1 MDSKFIVKIEKINSE
16 GKGIINYED
25 KLIEIEGTLPGDE
38 VEIIITKKLRDRY
51 LARVHRFLNKSKDR
65 EEHCKLSGIC
75 GGCDF
80 VNYVY
85 EKQKRYKEN
94 IIKDLFPEYLNR
106 IEKIVSSYPFNYRN
120 KTIYS
125 LSMNKNN
132 NVIGGYYKKNSHEV
146 VNIKACP
153 LDNNDVSDV
162 LESIKDIINELKI
175 TIYNEQTNKGAL
187 RYLYTRI
194 NERGHIMLGIV
205 SAKRSFTKKQEFINE
220 IIKRNPNVKTI
231 VFNYNDSLGNVIL
244 GKEEEIVYKDGF
256 IFDKLKKKNIKI
268 SLSSFYQINREMIE
282 NLYNVVINKSHLSK
296 EDKVLDAYCGTGTI
310 GLLLASYVKEVVGVE
325 INSKAIEDANFNK
338 MINHQENITFV
349 AEDASKFI
357 LKELEN
363 GSKYSLVVMDPPRS
377 GSSKVFIDSLLT
389 LLPNRITYVSCNP
402 YTLKRDID
410 LLKEKYDVES
420 IVPVD
425 MFPHTKHVESVV
437 CLTRKELL

>member
-1 MDSKFIVKIEKINSE
+1 
-16 GKGIINYED
+16 
-25 KLIEIEGTLPGDE
+25 
-38 VEIIITKKLRDRY
+38 
-51 LARVHRFLNKSKDR
+51 
-65 EEHCKLSGIC
+65 
-75 GGCDF
+75 
-80 VNYVY
+80 
-85 EKQKRYKEN
+85 
-94 IIKDLFPEYLNR
+94 
-106 IEKIVSSYPFNYRN
+106 
-120 KTIYS
+120 
-125 LSMNKNN
+125 
-132 NVIGGYYKKNSHEV
+132 
-146 VNIKACP
+146 
-153 LDNNDVSDV
+153 
-162 LESIKDIINELKI
+162 
-175 TIYNEQTNKGAL
+175 
-187 RYLYTRI
+187 
-194 NERGHIMLGIV
+194 MLGIV

-256 IFDKLKKKNIKI
+256 VFEKLKKKNIKI

-338 MINHQENITFV
+338 IINHQENITFV

-437 CLTRKELL
+437 CLTRK